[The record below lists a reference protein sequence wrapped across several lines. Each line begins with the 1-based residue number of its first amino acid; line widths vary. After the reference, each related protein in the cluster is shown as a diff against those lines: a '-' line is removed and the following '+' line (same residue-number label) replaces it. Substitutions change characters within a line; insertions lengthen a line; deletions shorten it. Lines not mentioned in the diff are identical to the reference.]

1 MKFVCPKCM
10 RPLTVGERGVAA
22 CSAGHT
28 FDRARDGYYNLL
40 LSNVGGTH
48 GDNREMLEA
57 RRCFLDTG
65 AYLPLAN
72 KVAELVSRDVPEGG
86 ALLDIGCGEGY
97 YTAIVTSR
105 LNDEGK
111 QPDVHAFDIS
121 RDGVKLTA
129 KREKTLSLAVAS
141 AYKMPI
147 ADESFDAAI
156 NVFSPLALEETVRIL
171 RHGGRFVMAIPDVD
185 HLFGLKSV
193 LYATPYKN
201 KPESPELEGL
211 DLVTTERVS
220 YKLKL
225 NSSAQINSLFMM
237 TPYAYR
243 TPPESRARL
252 LALDE
257 LETEV
262 EFVVFVYQKP

>member
-10 RPLTVGERGVAA
+10 RPLAVGERGVAA
-22 CSAGHT
+22 CGGGHT

-40 LSNVGGTH
+40 LSNTGGTH

-57 RRCFLDTG
+57 RRRFLDTG

-72 KVAELVSRDVPEGG
+72 NVAELVLADFPEGG

-97 YTAIVTSR
+97 YTSIVSAKLR
-105 LNDEGK
+105 EAGK
-111 QPDVHAFDIS
+111 CPDVHGFDIS
-121 RDGVKLTA
+121 KDGVRLTA
-129 KREKTLSLAVAS
+129 KRDKSFSLAVAS

-147 ADESFDAAI
+147 ADESFDAAM

-171 RHGGRFVMAIPDVD
+171 RHGGRFVMAIPDVN
-185 HLFGLKSV
+185 HLFGLKSA

-211 DLVTTERVS
+211 DLIATERVH
-220 YKLKL
+220 YTLKL
-225 NSSAQINSLFMM
+225 RSAEEINALFMM

-252 LALDE
+252 LSMLS

>member
-1 MKFVCPKCM
+1 M
-10 RPLTVGERGVAA
+10 RPLAVGERGVAA
-22 CSAGHT
+22 CGGGHT

-40 LSNVGGTH
+40 LSNTGGTH

-57 RRCFLDTG
+57 RRRFLDTG

-72 KVAELVSRDVPEGG
+72 KVAQLISLDFPEGG

-97 YTAIVTSR
+97 YTSIVSAKLR
-105 LNDEGK
+105 EAGK
-111 QPDVHAFDIS
+111 CPDVHGFDIS
-121 RDGVKLTA
+121 KDGVRLTA
-129 KREKTLSLAVAS
+129 KRDKSFSLAVAS

-147 ADESFDAAI
+147 ADESFDAAM

-171 RHGGRFVMAIPDVD
+171 RHGGRFVMAIPDVN
-185 HLFGLKSV
+185 HLFGLKSA

-211 DLVTTERVS
+211 DLIATERVH
-220 YKLKL
+220 YTLKL
-225 NSSAQINSLFMM
+225 RSAEEINALFMM

-252 LALDE
+252 LSMLS

>member
-1 MKFVCPKCM
+1 M
-10 RPLTVGERGVAA
+10 RPLTVGVRGVAA
-22 CSAGHT
+22 CSGGHT

-40 LSNVGGTH
+40 LSNAGGTH

-57 RRCFLDTG
+57 RRRFLDTG

-72 KVAELVSRDVPEGG
+72 KVAELVSRDFPECG

-97 YTAIVTSR
+97 YTSIVAACLT
-105 LNDEGK
+105 DAGK
-111 QPDVHAFDIS
+111 SPDVHGFDIS
-121 RDGVKLTA
+121 KDGVRLTA
-129 KREKTLSLAVAS
+129 KRDKSFSLAVAS

-171 RHGGRFVMAIPDVD
+171 RHGGRFVMAIPDVN
-185 HLFGLKSV
+185 HLFGLKSA

-211 DLVTTERVS
+211 DLIATERVQ
-220 YKLKL
+220 YMLKLK
-225 NSSAQINSLFMM
+225 SSEEINALFMM

-252 LALDE
+252 LSMASLD
-257 LETEV
+257 TEV
-262 EFVVFVYQKP
+262 EFMVFVYQKP

>member
-1 MKFVCPKCM
+1 MIFVCPKCK
-10 RPLTVGERGVAA
+10 RNLSVRDGK
-22 CSAGHT
+22 SAVCDGGHN
-28 FDRARDGYYNLL
+28 FDKSKSGYYNLL
-40 LSNVGGTH
+40 LSATANH

-57 RRCFLDTG
+57 RRRFLDTG

-72 KVAELVSRDVPEGG
+72 KVAELVSRDFPEGG

-97 YTAIVTSR
+97 YTSIVAACLT
-105 LNDEGK
+105 DAGK
-111 QPDVHAFDIS
+111 SPDVHGFDIS
-121 RDGVKLTA
+121 KDGVRLTA
-129 KREKTLSLAVAS
+129 KRDKSFSLAVAS

-171 RHGGRFVMAIPDVD
+171 RHGGRFVMAIPDVN
-185 HLFGLKSV
+185 HLFGLKSA

-211 DLVTTERVS
+211 DLIATERVQ
-220 YKLKL
+220 YTLKLK
-225 NSSAQINSLFMM
+225 SSEEINALFMM

-252 LALDE
+252 LSMASLD
-257 LETEV
+257 TEV
-262 EFVVFVYQKP
+262 EFMVFVYQKP

>member
-1 MKFVCPKCM
+1 M

-22 CSAGHT
+22 CSGGHT

-40 LSNVGGTH
+40 LSNAGGTH

-57 RRCFLDTG
+57 RRRFLDTG

-72 KVAELVSRDVPEGG
+72 KVAELVSRDFPEGG

-97 YTAIVTSR
+97 YTSIVAACLT
-105 LNDEGK
+105 DAGK
-111 QPDVHAFDIS
+111 SPDVHGFDIS
-121 RDGVKLTA
+121 KDGVRLTA
-129 KREKTLSLAVAS
+129 KRDKSFSLAVAS

-171 RHGGRFVMAIPDVD
+171 RHGGRFVMAIPDVN
-185 HLFGLKSV
+185 HLLGLKSA

-211 DLVTTERVS
+211 DLIATERVQ
-220 YKLKL
+220 YTLKLK
-225 NSSAQINSLFMM
+225 SSEEINALFMM

-243 TPPESRARL
+243 TSREDRARV
-252 LALDE
+252 LALSE
-257 LETEV
+257 VSTEV
-262 EFVVFVYQKP
+262 EFTIDVYEKI

>member
-10 RPLTVGERGVAA
+10 RPLAVGERGVAA
-22 CSAGHT
+22 CGGGHT

-40 LSNVGGTH
+40 LSNTGGTH

-57 RRCFLDTG
+57 RRRFLDTG

-72 KVAELVSRDVPEGG
+72 KVVQLISLDFPEGG

-97 YTAIVTSR
+97 YTSIVSAKLR
-105 LNDEGK
+105 EAGK
-111 QPDVHAFDIS
+111 CPDVHGFDIS
-121 RDGVKLTA
+121 KDGVRLTA
-129 KREKTLSLAVAS
+129 KRDKSFSLAVAS

-147 ADESFDAAI
+147 ADESFDAAM

-171 RHGGRFVMAIPDVD
+171 RHGGRFVMAIPDVN
-185 HLFGLKSV
+185 HLFGLKSA

-211 DLVTTERVS
+211 DLIATERVH
-220 YKLKL
+220 YTLKL
-225 NSSAQINSLFMM
+225 RSAEEINALFMM

-252 LALDE
+252 LSMLS

>member
-1 MKFVCPKCM
+1 M
-10 RPLTVGERGVAA
+10 RPLAVGERGVAA
-22 CSAGHT
+22 CGGGHT

-40 LSNVGGTH
+40 LSNTGGTH

-57 RRCFLDTG
+57 RRRFLDTG

-72 KVAELVSRDVPEGG
+72 KVAELVLADFPEGG

-97 YTAIVTSR
+97 YTSIVSAKLR
-105 LNDEGK
+105 EAGK
-111 QPDVHAFDIS
+111 CPDVHGFDIS
-121 RDGVKLTA
+121 KDGVRLTA
-129 KREKTLSLAVAS
+129 KRDKSFSLAVAS

-147 ADESFDAAI
+147 ADESFDAAM

-171 RHGGRFVMAIPDVD
+171 RHGGRFVMAIPDVN
-185 HLFGLKSV
+185 HLFGLKSA
-193 LYATPYKN
+193 LYETPYKN

-211 DLVTTERVS
+211 DLIATERVH
-220 YKLKL
+220 YTLKL
-225 NSSAQINSLFMM
+225 RSAEEINALFMM

-252 LALDE
+252 LSMLS

>member
-1 MKFVCPKCM
+1 MKFGCPKCM
-10 RPLTVGERGVAA
+10 RPLAVGERGVAA
-22 CSAGHT
+22 CGGGHT

-40 LSNVGGTH
+40 LSNTGGTH

-57 RRCFLDTG
+57 RRRFLDTG
-65 AYLPLAN
+65 AYLPLAH
-72 KVAELVSRDVPEGG
+72 KVAELVLADFPEGG

-97 YTAIVTSR
+97 YTSIVSAKLR
-105 LNDEGK
+105 EAGK
-111 QPDVHAFDIS
+111 RPDVHGFDIS
-121 RDGVKLTA
+121 KDGVRLTA
-129 KREKTLSLAVAS
+129 KRDKSFSLAVAS

-147 ADESFDAAI
+147 ADESFDAAM

-171 RHGGRFVMAIPDVD
+171 RHGGRFVMAIPDVN
-185 HLFGLKSV
+185 HLFGLKSA

-211 DLVTTERVS
+211 DLIATERVH
-220 YKLKL
+220 YTLKL
-225 NSSAQINSLFMM
+225 RSAEEINALFMM

-252 LALDE
+252 LSMLS

>member
-10 RPLTVGERGVAA
+10 RPLAVGERGVAA
-22 CSAGHT
+22 CGGGHT

-40 LSNVGGTH
+40 LSNTGGTH

-57 RRCFLDTG
+57 RRRFLDTG

-72 KVAELVSRDVPEGG
+72 KVAELVLADFPEGG

-97 YTAIVTSR
+97 YTSIVSAKLR
-105 LNDEGK
+105 EAGK
-111 QPDVHAFDIS
+111 CPDVHGFDIS
-121 RDGVKLTA
+121 KDGVRLTA
-129 KREKTLSLAVAS
+129 KRDKSFSLAVAS

-147 ADESFDAAI
+147 ADESFDVAM

-171 RHGGRFVMAIPDVD
+171 RHGGRFIMAIPDVN
-185 HLFGLKSV
+185 HLFGLKSA

-211 DLVTTERVS
+211 DLIATERVH
-220 YKLKL
+220 YTLKL
-225 NSSAQINSLFMM
+225 RSAEEINALFMM

-252 LALDE
+252 LSMLS

>member
-10 RPLTVGERGVAA
+10 RPLTVGERGVAV
-22 CSAGHT
+22 CSGGHT

-40 LSNVGGTH
+40 LSNAGGTH

-57 RRCFLDTG
+57 RRRFLDTG

-72 KVAELVSRDVPEGG
+72 KVAELVSRDFPEGG

-97 YTAIVTSR
+97 YTSIVAACLT
-105 LNDEGK
+105 DAGK
-111 QPDVHAFDIS
+111 SPDVHGFDIS
-121 RDGVKLTA
+121 KDGVRLTA
-129 KREKTLSLAVAS
+129 KRNKSFSLAVAS

-171 RHGGRFVMAIPDVD
+171 RHGGRFVMAIPDVN
-185 HLFGLKSV
+185 HLFGLKSA

-211 DLVTTERVS
+211 DLIATERVH
-220 YKLKL
+220 YTLKL
-225 NSSAQINSLFMM
+225 RSAEEINALFMM

-243 TPPESRARL
+243 TKREACEKILSLDTLTTEIEFLLLEYERL
-252 LALDE
+252 
-257 LETEV
+257 
-262 EFVVFVYQKP
+262 

>member
-1 MKFVCPKCM
+1 M
-10 RPLTVGERGVAA
+10 RPLAVGECGVAA
-22 CSAGHT
+22 CSGGHT

-57 RRCFLDTG
+57 RRRFLDTG
-65 AYLPLAN
+65 AYLPLAS
-72 KVAELVSRDVPEGG
+72 KVAELVSRDFPEGG

-97 YTAIVTSR
+97 YTSIVAACLT
-105 LNDEGK
+105 DAGK
-111 QPDVHAFDIS
+111 SPDVHGFDIS
-121 RDGVKLTA
+121 KDGVRLTA
-129 KREKTLSLAVAS
+129 KRDKSFSLAVAS

-171 RHGGRFVMAIPDVD
+171 RHGGRFVMAIPDVN
-185 HLFGLKSV
+185 HLFGLKSA

-211 DLVTTERVS
+211 DLIATERVQ
-220 YKLKL
+220 YTLKLK
-225 NSSAQINSLFMM
+225 SSEEINALFMM

-252 LALDE
+252 LSMASLD
-257 LETEV
+257 TEV
-262 EFVVFVYQKP
+262 EFMVFVYQKP

>member
-10 RPLTVGERGVAA
+10 RPLVVGERGVAA
-22 CSAGHT
+22 CGSGHT

-40 LSNVGGTH
+40 LSNAGGTH

-57 RRCFLDTG
+57 RRRFLDTG

-72 KVAELVSRDVPEGG
+72 KVAELVLLDFPERG

-97 YTAIVTSR
+97 YTSIVSAR
-105 LNDEGK
+105 LREAGK
-111 QPDVHAFDIS
+111 CPDVHGFDIS
-121 RDGVKLTA
+121 KDGVRLTA
-129 KREKTLSLAVAS
+129 KRDKSFSLAVAS

-147 ADESFDAAI
+147 ADESFDVAM

-171 RHGGRFVMAIPDVD
+171 RHGGRFVMAIPDVN
-185 HLFGLKSV
+185 HLFGLKSA

-201 KPESPELEGL
+201 KPESPELKGL
-211 DLVTTERVS
+211 ELIATERVH
-220 YKLKL
+220 YTLKL
-225 NSSAQINSLFMM
+225 RSAEEINALFMM

-252 LALDE
+252 LSMSA

>member
-1 MKFVCPKCM
+1 M
-10 RPLTVGERGVAA
+10 RPLVVGERGVAT
-22 CSAGHT
+22 CSGGHS

-57 RRCFLDTG
+57 RRRFLDTG
-65 AYLPLAN
+65 AYKPLAD
-72 KVAELVSRDVPEGG
+72 KLSELVLLDFPKGG
-86 ALLDIGCGEGY
+86 YLLDIGCGEGY
-97 YTAIVTSR
+97 YTSAVSAR
-105 LNDEGK
+105 LNDADKRPSIYG
-111 QPDVHAFDIS
+111 FDIS
-121 RDGVKLTA
+121 KDGVRMTA
-129 KREKTLSLAVAS
+129 KRDKSLFLAVAS
-141 AYKMPI
+141 AYKMPF
-147 ADESFDAAI
+147 ADESFDVAL

-171 RHGGRFVMAIPDVD
+171 RHGGRFVMAIPDVN
-185 HLFGLKSV
+185 HLFGLKCA
-193 LYATPYKN
+193 LYQTPYKN

-211 DLVTTERVS
+211 DLVAVERVHYTLS
-220 YKLKL
+220 LR
-225 NSSAQINSLFMM
+225 SAEEINALFMM

-252 LALDE
+252 LSMSS

>member
-1 MKFVCPKCM
+1 M
-10 RPLTVGERGVAA
+10 RPLTLGERGVAA
-22 CSAGHT
+22 CSGGHT

-40 LSNVGGTH
+40 LSNAGGTH

-57 RRCFLDTG
+57 RRRFLDTG

-72 KVAELVSRDVPEGG
+72 KVAELVSRDFPEGG

-97 YTAIVTSR
+97 YTSIVAACLT
-105 LNDEGK
+105 DTGK
-111 QPDVHAFDIS
+111 SPDVHGFDIS
-121 RDGVKLTA
+121 KDGVRLTA
-129 KREKTLSLAVAS
+129 KRDKSFSLAVAS

-171 RHGGRFVMAIPDVD
+171 RRGGRFVMAIPDVN
-185 HLFGLKSV
+185 HLFGLKSA

-211 DLVTTERVS
+211 DLIATERVQ
-220 YKLKL
+220 YTLKLK
-225 NSSAQINSLFMM
+225 SAEEINALFMM

-252 LALDE
+252 LSMASLD
-257 LETEV
+257 TEV

>member
-1 MKFVCPKCM
+1 MTFVCPKCM
-10 RPLTVGERGVAA
+10 RPLTVDERGVAA
-22 CSAGHT
+22 CGGGHT

-40 LSNVGGTH
+40 LSNTGGTH

-57 RRCFLDTG
+57 RRRFLDTG

-72 KVAELVSRDVPEGG
+72 KVAQLISLDFPEGG

-97 YTAIVTSR
+97 YTSIVSAKLR
-105 LNDEGK
+105 EAGK
-111 QPDVHAFDIS
+111 CPDVHGFDIS
-121 RDGVKLTA
+121 KDGVRLTA
-129 KREKTLSLAVAS
+129 KRDKSFSLAVAS

-147 ADESFDAAI
+147 ADESFDVAM
-156 NVFSPLALEETVRIL
+156 NVFSPLALEETLRIL
-171 RHGGRFVMAIPDVD
+171 RHGGRFVMAIPDVN
-185 HLFGLKSV
+185 HLFGLKSA

-211 DLVTTERVS
+211 DLIATERVH
-220 YKLKL
+220 YTLKL
-225 NSSAQINSLFMM
+225 RSAEEINALFMM

-252 LALDE
+252 LSMLS

>member
-10 RPLTVGERGVAA
+10 RPLAVGERGVAA
-22 CSAGHT
+22 CGGGHT

-40 LSNVGGTH
+40 LSNTGGTH
-48 GDNREMLEA
+48 GDNRAMLEA
-57 RRCFLDTG
+57 RRRFLDTG

-72 KVAELVSRDVPEGG
+72 KVVQLISLDFPEGG

-97 YTAIVTSR
+97 YTSIVSAKLR
-105 LNDEGK
+105 EAGK
-111 QPDVHAFDIS
+111 CPDVHGFDIS
-121 RDGVKLTA
+121 KDGVRLTA
-129 KREKTLSLAVAS
+129 KRDKSFSLAVAS

-147 ADESFDAAI
+147 ADESFDAAM

-171 RHGGRFVMAIPDVD
+171 RHGGRFVMAIPDVN
-185 HLFGLKSV
+185 HLFGLKSA

-211 DLVTTERVS
+211 DLIATERVH
-220 YKLKL
+220 YTLKL
-225 NSSAQINSLFMM
+225 RSAEEINALFMM

-252 LALDE
+252 LSMLS

>member
-1 MKFVCPKCM
+1 M
-10 RPLTVGERGVAA
+10 RPLVVGERGVAA
-22 CSAGHT
+22 CGGGHT

-40 LSNVGGTH
+40 LSNTGGTH

-57 RRCFLDTG
+57 RRRFLDTG

-72 KVAELVSRDVPEGG
+72 KVAQLISLDFPEGG

-97 YTAIVTSR
+97 YTSIVSAKLR
-105 LNDEGK
+105 EAGK
-111 QPDVHAFDIS
+111 CPDVHGFDIS
-121 RDGVKLTA
+121 KDGVRLTA
-129 KREKTLSLAVAS
+129 KRDKSFSLAVAS

-147 ADESFDAAI
+147 ADESFDAAM

-171 RHGGRFVMAIPDVD
+171 RHGGRFVMAIPDVN
-185 HLFGLKSV
+185 HLFGLKSA

-211 DLVTTERVS
+211 DLIATERVH
-220 YKLKL
+220 YTLKL
-225 NSSAQINSLFMM
+225 RSAEEINALFMM

-252 LALDE
+252 LSMLS

>member
-1 MKFVCPKCM
+1 M

-22 CSAGHT
+22 CSGGHT

-57 RRCFLDTG
+57 RRRFLDTG
-65 AYLPLAN
+65 AYLPLAS
-72 KVAELVSRDVPEGG
+72 KVAELVSRDFPEGG

-97 YTAIVTSR
+97 YTSIVAACLT
-105 LNDEGK
+105 DAGK
-111 QPDVHAFDIS
+111 SPDVHGFDIS
-121 RDGVKLTA
+121 KDGVRLTA
-129 KREKTLSLAVAS
+129 KRDKSFSLAVAS

-171 RHGGRFVMAIPDVD
+171 RHGGRFVMAIPDVN
-185 HLFGLKSV
+185 HLFGLKSA

-211 DLVTTERVS
+211 DLIATERVQ
-220 YKLKL
+220 YTLKLK
-225 NSSAQINSLFMM
+225 SSEEINALFMM

-252 LALDE
+252 LSMASLD
-257 LETEV
+257 TEV
-262 EFVVFVYQKP
+262 EFMVFVYQKP

>member
-10 RPLTVGERGVAA
+10 RPLSVGERGTAA
-22 CSAGHT
+22 CPGGHS
-28 FDRARDGYYNLL
+28 FDRAREGYYNLL

-57 RRCFLDTG
+57 RRRFLDTG

-72 KVAELVSRDVPEGG
+72 KLSELVTRDFPGG
-86 ALLDIGCGEGY
+86 GTLLDIGCGEGY
-97 YTAIVTSR
+97 YTSIISSSLA
-105 LNDEGK
+105 EAGK
-111 QPDVHAFDIS
+111 CADIYGFDIS

-129 KREKTLSLAVAS
+129 KRNKAFNLAVAS

-147 ADESFDAAI
+147 ADESIDTAI
-156 NVFSPLALEETVRIL
+156 NVFSPLALEETVRVL
-171 RHGGRFVMAIPDVD
+171 RHGGRFVMAIPDTD

-193 LYATPYKN
+193 LYDTPYKN
-201 KPESPELEGL
+201 KPESPELDGL
-211 DLVTTERVS
+211 ELVITERVK
-220 YKLKL
+220 YTLTL
-225 NSSAQINSLFMM
+225 SSQDEIQALFMM

-252 LALDE
+252 SALDR
-257 LETEV
+257 LDTEV
-262 EFVVFVYQKP
+262 EFVIFVYKKP

>member
-1 MKFVCPKCM
+1 M

-22 CSAGHT
+22 CSGGHT

-40 LSNVGGTH
+40 LSNAGGTH

-57 RRCFLDTG
+57 RRRFLDTG

-72 KVAELVSRDVPEGG
+72 KVAELVSRDFPEGG

-97 YTAIVTSR
+97 YTSIVAACLT
-105 LNDEGK
+105 DAGK
-111 QPDVHAFDIS
+111 SPDVHGFDIS
-121 RDGVKLTA
+121 KDGVRLTA
-129 KREKTLSLAVAS
+129 KRDKSFSLAVAS

-171 RHGGRFVMAIPDVD
+171 RHGGRFVMAIPDVN
-185 HLFGLKSV
+185 HLFGLKSA

-211 DLVTTERVS
+211 DLIATERVQ
-220 YKLKL
+220 YTLKLK
-225 NSSAQINSLFMM
+225 SSEEINALFMM

-252 LALDE
+252 LSMASLD
-257 LETEV
+257 TEV
-262 EFVVFVYQKP
+262 EFMVFVYQKP

>member
-22 CSAGHT
+22 CSGGHT

-40 LSNVGGTH
+40 LSNAGGTH

-57 RRCFLDTG
+57 RRRFLDTG

-72 KVAELVSRDVPEGG
+72 KVAELVSRDFPEGG

-97 YTAIVTSR
+97 YTSIVAACLT
-105 LNDEGK
+105 DAGK
-111 QPDVHAFDIS
+111 SPDVHGFDIS
-121 RDGVKLTA
+121 KDGVRLTA
-129 KREKTLSLAVAS
+129 KRDKSFSLAVAS

-171 RHGGRFVMAIPDVD
+171 RHGGRFVMVIPDVN
-185 HLFGLKSV
+185 HLFGLKSA

-201 KPESPELEGL
+201 KPESPEL
-211 DLVTTERVS
+211 DLTCAPLQVCPSNDTLHQALILHRRTLC
-220 YKLKL
+220 YTK
-225 NSSAQINSLFMM
+225 NS
-237 TPYAYR
+237 
-243 TPPESRARL
+243 
-252 LALDE
+252 
-257 LETEV
+257 
-262 EFVVFVYQKP
+262 

>member
-10 RPLTVGERGVAA
+10 RPLVVGERGVAA
-22 CSAGHT
+22 CGGGHT

-40 LSNVGGTH
+40 LSNTGGTH

-57 RRCFLDTG
+57 RRRFLDTG

-72 KVAELVSRDVPEGG
+72 KVAQLISLDFPEGG

-97 YTAIVTSR
+97 YTSIVSAKLR
-105 LNDEGK
+105 EAGK
-111 QPDVHAFDIS
+111 CPDVHGFDIS
-121 RDGVKLTA
+121 KDGVRLTA
-129 KREKTLSLAVAS
+129 KRDKSFSLAVAS

-147 ADESFDAAI
+147 ADESFDAAM

-171 RHGGRFVMAIPDVD
+171 RHGGRFVMAIPDVN
-185 HLFGLKSV
+185 HLFGLKSA

-211 DLVTTERVS
+211 DLIATERVH
-220 YKLKL
+220 YTLKL
-225 NSSAQINSLFMM
+225 RSAEEINALFMM

-252 LALDE
+252 LSMLS

>member
-10 RPLTVGERGVAA
+10 RPLTVGERGVAV
-22 CSAGHT
+22 CSGGHT

-40 LSNVGGTH
+40 LSNAGGTH

-57 RRCFLDTG
+57 RRRFLDTG

-72 KVAELVSRDVPEGG
+72 KVAELVSRDFPEGG

-97 YTAIVTSR
+97 YTSIVAACLADADKS
-105 LNDEGK
+105 
-111 QPDVHAFDIS
+111 PDVHGFDIS
-121 RDGVKLTA
+121 KDGVRFTA
-129 KREKTLSLAVAS
+129 KRDKSFSLAVAS

-171 RHGGRFVMAIPDVD
+171 RHGGRFVMAIPDVN
-185 HLFGLKSV
+185 HLFGLKSA

-211 DLVTTERVS
+211 DLIATERVQ
-220 YKLKL
+220 YTLKLK
-225 NSSAQINSLFMM
+225 SSEEINALFMM

-252 LALDE
+252 LSMASLD
-257 LETEV
+257 TEV
-262 EFVVFVYQKP
+262 EFMVFVYQKP